1 MLMNPAKGGMLVI
14 GDGTDRVL
22 VCHDGLLIPLGLLDA
37 NLFR

>member
-1 MLMNPAKGGMLVI
+1 VLVL

-22 VCHDGLLIPLGLLDA
+22 VCHDGLLIPLGLLNA

>member
-1 MLMNPAKGGMLVI
+1 MNQAKGGILVI

-22 VCHDGLLIPLGLLDA
+22 VCHDGLLIPLGLLHA